1 MFKERAKKIL
11 DSISPSGFNAL
22 MVLRP
27 ENIFYLTGFWGEC
40 IAMCTH
46 DKTKLFVPKLEST
59 RALNES
65 KHSEIISTERG
76 AGLIKSII
84 PYLSKFKFYSD
95 CSDYETIRSILPYTD
110 TSKFVLDA
118 GPYYDSRSIK
128 DEYEIEKIKE
138 ASHIIDKLYEICN
151 EEIKAGLTEK
161 QLQSKLLYEA
171 MNLEATST
179 CYPYTLNPFIVGS
192 GSNSALPHA
201 ETSNREFVD
210 GDIIVV
216 DLTLRYNGYISD
228 ATRTFALNKVNPEMR
243 EVYDIVKRS
252 QYEGLEHVK
261 EGIECGKVD
270 EACRNV
276 ISNRGY
282 GDNFIHSTG
291 HGVGLEVHEQPWIRQ
306 NESKKLSR
314 GMVVT
319 IEPGI
324 YINSKFGV
332 RIEDTIVVNDKGAN
346 INDLTLTKFTK
357 ELLIL

>member
-1 MFKERAKKIL
+1 MLKERARKIL
-11 DSISPSGFNAL
+11 DSMAASGFNAL
-22 MVLRP
+22 MVFKP
-27 ENIFYLTGFWGEC
+27 ENIFYLTGFWGEA
-40 IAMCTH
+40 IALCTH
-46 DKTKLFVPKLEST
+46 DETKLFVPKLESR

-65 KHSEIISTERG
+65 RYSEIITAERG
-76 AGLIKSII
+76 AGLIKSIM
-84 PYLSKFKFYSD
+84 PYLSKFRFYSD
-95 CSDYETIRSILPYTD
+95 CGDYETIRSILLYTD
-110 TSKFVLDA
+110 NSKFVVDE
-118 GPYYDSRSIK
+118 GPYRNSRIIK

-138 ASHIIDKLYEICN
+138 ASHIIDKLYKMCN

-179 CYPYTLNPFIVGS
+179 SYPYTLNPFIIAG
-192 GSNSALPHA
+192 GPNSSLPHF
-201 ETSNREFVD
+201 ETSNREFID
-210 GDIIVV
+210 GDLIVV
-216 DLTLRYNGYISD
+216 DLTLRYKGYISD
-228 ATRTFALNKVNPEMR
+228 ATRTFALNSVNPEMC
-243 EVYDIVKRS
+243 EVYELVRRS
-252 QYEGLEHVK
+252 QQQGLEYVK

-276 ISNRGY
+276 ISNGGY

-306 NESKKLSR
+306 GESKKLSR

-332 RIEDTIVVNDKGAN
+332 RIEDTIVVNDSTK
-346 INDLTLTKFTK
+346 INDITLTKFTK

>member
-1 MFKERAKKIL
+1 MLKERVRKVL
-11 DSISPSGFNAL
+11 DSVAASGFNAL
-22 MVLRP
+22 MVFKP
-27 ENIFYLTGFWGEC
+27 ENIFYLTGFWGES
-40 IAMCTH
+40 IAICTH
-46 DKTKLFVPKLEST
+46 DGNKLFVPKLEST

-65 KHSEIISTERG
+65 KYSDIITAERG

-84 PYLSKFKFYSD
+84 PYLSKFRFYSD
-95 CSDYETIRSILPYTD
+95 CSHYETIRFILPHTD
-110 TSKFVLDA
+110 NSKFVLDE
-118 GPYYDSRSIK
+118 GPYHSSRIIK
-128 DEYEIEKIKE
+128 DEDEIEKIKN
-138 ASHIIDKLYEICN
+138 ASRIIDRLYEICK
-151 EEIKAGLTEK
+151 EEIKEGLTEK

-179 CYPYTLNPFIVGS
+179 CYPYTLNPFIIAA
-192 GSNSALPHA
+192 GSNSALPHF
-201 ETSNREFVD
+201 ETSNREFID
-210 GDIIVV
+210 GDFIVV
-216 DLTLRYNGYISD
+216 DLTLRYEGYISD
-228 ATRTFALNKVNPEMR
+228 ATRTFALSKVSPEMS
-243 EVYDIVKRS
+243 EVYELVKRS
-252 QYEGLEHVK
+252 QQQGLEHVK
-261 EGIECGKVD
+261 EGTECGKVD

-306 NESKKLSR
+306 NELKKLSR

-332 RIEDTIVVNDKGAN
+332 RIEDTIAVNDSTN